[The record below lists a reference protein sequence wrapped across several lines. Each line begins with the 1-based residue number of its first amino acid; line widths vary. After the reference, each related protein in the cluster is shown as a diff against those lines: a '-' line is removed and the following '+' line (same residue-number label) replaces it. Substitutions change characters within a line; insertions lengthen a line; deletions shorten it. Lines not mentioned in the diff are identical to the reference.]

1 MTDDEK
7 VFFNIALKV
16 ASLGRPSISEILTR
30 YGYMVEAD
38 YVSLMEEACPKNT
51 KINPDNNTEIIV
63 YANPWFQIVKNGRYH
78 FMRENNPKQAAVIII
93 EKDDC
98 YLFVRQ
104 YRHALGKDM
113 LELPRGSAKDD
124 ETSAQ
129 CAIRELLE
137 ESGIS
142 VKNEDIIKIGT
153 VCPNSGVMASEV
165 NIFFAR
171 ISESEKKLNS
181 SFDGIKEV
189 TFIHKSKVLSMIASN
204 EITDAFSISALM
216 LLYVFKKAILCTS

>member
-51 KINPDNNTEIIV
+51 KINSCNNTEVIV

-165 NIFFAR
+165 NIFFSR

-216 LLYVFKKAILCTS
+216 LLYVFKKAIL